1 MLEDVPMDAVDP
13 TAPKN
18 PVLVRPTRP
27 APVKLATVLLAA
39 GGGVGGLSALALFAA
54 AAWVPAGLSERAG
67 RLGASSSDVDAMVSA
82 ARVALTV
89 SAVVTLMLAA
99 SSVGVAVMLR
109 RGGRGPARVAALV
122 LVGAGIC
129 CGLGATSYTAF
140 GEHLD
145 WTVAASHRSDRL
157 AGEMGQAYGEAMPG
171 WLVGLSGGLTDL
183 QVLGYIAVAVL
194 LTVPASRPYFRR
206 RPNVGPEPAR

>member
-18 PVLVRPTRP
+18 PVLVAPTRP
-27 APVKLATVLLAA
+27 GPVRLASVVLAAA
-39 GGGVGGLSALALFAA
+39 GGLGGLSSLALFAA
-54 AAWVPAGLSERAG
+54 SAWVPAGLRERAG
-67 RLGASSSDVDAMVSA
+67 SLGASHADVEAMVSA
-82 ARVALTV
+82 ARAALTA
-89 SAVVTLMLAA
+89 SAVVTALLGAA
-99 SSVGVAVMLR
+99 SVGVAVMLR
-109 RGGRGPARVAALV
+109 QGGRGPVRAAALV

-157 AGEMGQAYGEAMPG
+157 AGEVGRAYGDAMPG

-183 QVLGYIAVAVL
+183 QALGYIAVAVL

-206 RPNVGPEPAR
+206 RRAVGPEPAR